1 MANRNADL
9 VKVWDGENL
18 IEKNIDFLRTPTKPV
33 TFPISSHIKQ
43 IIEDLVDTFTA
54 LPCAGIAANQIG
66 YDKKLFI
73 GMKHDRDY
81 SEIDDK
87 STNNIDDVT
96 PDPDNYEIYI
106 NPQIDNIDKKSTQ
119 EGAEGCLSIPNI
131 TLMIERYDKIK
142 VRYYNGQGR
151 VIKKPLSGFISRLFQ
166 HELNHLHGK
175 LMFENP
181 LSNISVDTNSVQNE
195 NILIQIEKLVKYCKI

>member
-1 MANRNADL
+1 MADKNADV

-33 TFPISSHIKQ
+33 TFPVSPHIKQ
-43 IIEDLVDTFTA
+43 IIEDLVDTFKA
-54 LPCAGIAANQIG
+54 IPCAGIAANQLG
-66 YDKKLFI
+66 YDKKMFI
-73 GMKHDRDY
+73 GMEHDHDY
-81 SEIDDK
+81 SEMDDD
-87 STNNIDDVT
+87 STKNIDNIE
-96 PDPDNYEIYI
+96 PDSDNYEIYI

-119 EGAEGCLSIPNI
+119 EGNEGCLSIPNI
-131 TLMIERYDKIK
+131 TLIIERYDKIK
-142 VRYYNGQGR
+142 VRYYDAKGR

-181 LSNISVDTNSVQNE
+181 LSNIAVDTTSTQNE
-195 NILIQIEKLVKYCKI
+195 NTLIQIEKLVKYCKI